1 MRRTT
6 EAHERSSPDRQ
17 TATPA
22 DRAAQAAV
30 AEVSAA
36 VAREF
41 DAADHMVDV
50 QLTTMPLAGGFPPR
64 QPLEQL
70 AAASL
75 PGTQI
80 RAVTPVKPPWRW
92 IELLRGSLEATA
104 CSPRTDRH
112 GSLAEVSAL
121 RVSEAIEQH
130 LGAVRIAARL
140 DLVHDASS
148 PAWQNAYVLVTATR
162 LAGLL
167 VTVED

>member
-1 MRRTT
+1 MRRKT
-6 EAHERSSPDRQ
+6 EAHDRSSDRQ
-17 TATPA
+17 TATRA
-22 DRAAQAAV
+22 GRAAQEAV

-36 VAREF
+36 VARDF

-64 QPLEQL
+64 RPLEQL

-92 IELLRGSLEATA
+92 IELLHGSLETTA
-104 CSPRTDRH
+104 CSPRTDQH
-112 GSLAEVSAL
+112 GSLAEVSAQ
-121 RVSEAIEQH
+121 RVAEAIGQH
-130 LGAVRIAARL
+130 LGAVRIAACL
-140 DLVHDASS
+140 DLVGDASS
-148 PAWQNAYVLVTATR
+148 PAWQNAYVLVTATH